1 MKWIVHVHPTL
12 DPRIVGDAL
21 LQDDA
26 TADIVPAPVFITRDS
41 IDEVMHST
49 LESLELAIPPITTAV
64 SGTTP
69 TAAMNVACVVS
80 VGSNAVTPLASMNHP
95 VRLMVDKLLSD
106 LRAATAQLSFEEF
119 DDDGAAA
126 AAESSTK
133 AAWLANVV
141 VAVAVNSFASA
152 TELCRSRAL
161 APLLVANL
169 ATGDAVPAS
178 SPGSP
183 RRSHLAHPFRARA
196 RPTDS
201 HVEIRDVSEFDALVR
216 ELLRSSSFRDA
227 SSRVTLCVNVGAFWM
242 PPEGSSSLAHVSPVV
257 LASASHWH
265 LWAPHCDAFTRAVK
279 QASSR
284 PGRGADAMLGLG
296 DTHAPVFSPFDA
308 PMDITVGVVMVDHM
322 DACVVGRR
330 LMAAVDT
337 IAAPLPSVPV
347 GDPSSPRSGRATTAA
362 VAPAAAPATD
372 MPTAATEFLRSLQA
386 EKVRLVASIAD
397 ADAEIER
404 LSAVLDEAERLEL
417 AQREADHLVEEH
429 DEADSTFAILL
440 QRLKNE
446 KDERRRIEIDL
457 EKERGRLQKAATE
470 RRAAVDDA
478 QRATIDLQMAE
489 ATLKAEQDALRVETA
504 ELAEAEEA
512 ATAAKVRAAEM
523 VATSQSR
530 LESEQARLMEARVRA
545 IESTNAHL
553 DKTQELS
560 AAERRGRIDALEREL
575 TRLRHRVEHTQTE
588 KRGLQATL
596 IELQAKIA
604 LELESA
610 RGEDRAAK
618 LASAEWDNLRRKWGE
633 DVSADR
639 VRSLDGEVAA
649 VQAELAQVA
658 AQRES
663 VRARLA
669 DAERACES
677 AEAELADSHRRH
689 ATSEVE
695 AQADV
700 DALFRMALSSLL
712 RVEGQQRDVV
722 ALQCATAT
730 DELAIEERA
739 SWDAALRAT
748 EGLVHEAGHSHTR
761 REITAGTS
769 RVSVIH
775 DRILASKTRFEI
787 FEARIA
793 KSQAQHNAI
802 VAEYHEQH
810 RQLLEEEKAEELNR
824 GDDSRTPEE
833 AMLALELEHATRDSQ
848 RKARAIRN
856 ALARAPV
863 DPLASARP
871 VVLPSLADIYKR
883 LQRLLRDARRRAQD
897 ADAETSN
904 TDRTLR
910 RVSREIDER
919 SEIRSRVRSAAT
931 RYEARIEE
939 LEAHLTRASMAL
951 DSRAHR
957 DNALRE
963 QLKLEYHEAQELLSR
978 HRREDE
984 QRLRESYEAIDELRG
999 QVQQST
1005 AQVQSLR
1012 QELAMAKRRNT
1023 PANEEICRAEL
1034 RFESERARELDAL
1047 LAEAMARTQG
1057 AAARRTPV
1065 DAAFESA
1072 AAHSLRS
1079 SRAPSSIDHS
1089 SASASVIAE
1098 ELGSD

>member
-1 MKWIVHVHPTL
+1 M
-12 DPRIVGDAL
+12 
-21 LQDDA
+21 
-26 TADIVPAPVFITRDS
+26 
-41 IDEVMHST
+41 
-49 LESLELAIPPITTAV
+49 
-64 SGTTP
+64 
-69 TAAMNVACVVS
+69 
-80 VGSNAVTPLASMNHP
+80 
-95 VRLMVDKLLSD
+95 
-106 LRAATAQLSFEEF
+106 
-119 DDDGAAA
+119 
-126 AAESSTK
+126 
-133 AAWLANVV
+133 
-141 VAVAVNSFASA
+141 
-152 TELCRSRAL
+152 
-161 APLLVANL
+161 
-169 ATGDAVPAS
+169 
-178 SPGSP
+178 
-183 RRSHLAHPFRARA
+183 
-196 RPTDS
+196 
-201 HVEIRDVSEFDALVR
+201 
-216 ELLRSSSFRDA
+216 
-227 SSRVTLCVNVGAFWM
+227 
-242 PPEGSSSLAHVSPVV
+242 
-257 LASASHWH
+257 
-265 LWAPHCDAFTRAVK
+265 
-279 QASSR
+279 
-284 PGRGADAMLGLG
+284 
-296 DTHAPVFSPFDA
+296 
-308 PMDITVGVVMVDHM
+308 
-322 DACVVGRR
+322 
-330 LMAAVDT
+330 
-337 IAAPLPSVPV
+337 
-347 GDPSSPRSGRATTAA
+347 
-362 VAPAAAPATD
+362 
-372 MPTAATEFLRSLQA
+372 
-386 EKVRLVASIAD
+386 
-397 ADAEIER
+397 
-404 LSAVLDEAERLEL
+404 
-417 AQREADHLVEEH
+417 
-429 DEADSTFAILL
+429 
-440 QRLKNE
+440 
-446 KDERRRIEIDL
+446 
-457 EKERGRLQKAATE
+457 
-470 RRAAVDDA
+470 
-478 QRATIDLQMAE
+478 
-489 ATLKAEQDALRVETA
+489 
-504 ELAEAEEA
+504 
-512 ATAAKVRAAEM
+512 
-523 VATSQSR
+523 SR
-530 LESEQARLMEARVRA
+530 LEGEQARLMEARVRA

-575 TRLRHRVEHTQTE
+575 TRLRHRVEHAQTE

-739 SWDAALRAT
+739 SWDTALRAT

-775 DRILASKTRFEI
+775 DRIITSKTRFEI
-787 FEARIA
+787 FETRIA

-810 RQLLEEEKAEELNR
+810 RQLLEEEKAEELNH

-919 SEIRSRVRSAAT
+919 SEIRSRVRSAIT

-1023 PANEEICRAEL
+1023 PANEDICRAEL

-1057 AAARRTPV
+1057 AAARRTPLV